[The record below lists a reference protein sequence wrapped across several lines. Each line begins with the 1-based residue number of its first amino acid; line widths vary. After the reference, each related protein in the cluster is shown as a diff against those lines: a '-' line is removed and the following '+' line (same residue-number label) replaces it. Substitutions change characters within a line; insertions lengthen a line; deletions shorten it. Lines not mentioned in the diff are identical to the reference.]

1 MGDHEKQN
9 RSSEKS
15 FIEKCFIILGSIVL
29 GLIAEIGV
37 VNWLPKESYAVTAII
52 MIGVALIIIVA
63 AIDSTVS
70 SLESKICK
78 GLNFCAFAILIF
90 LVIIWIFHNKLPGL
104 SAQMAF
110 VSYKCFSG
118 LSLPEYAKGA
128 IGEAMNLNQEKYL
141 YPAEAG
147 RLYYGEKDYQQS
159 IDYYSK
165 AIELNP
171 DLDRLYFER
180 GRVYMQMQEP
190 FFARDDF
197 KKIVEKNPDEEE
209 SNSDKEESNPD
220 EEESHS
226 DDGKKNP
233 DNEEYNYWLAKAY
246 LECGYK
252 SGENEDYKKAIEYF
266 GKAIDVNQNNDEYYY
281 QRARSYIEMGGS
293 ENNTNAVEDLTKAID
308 INDNNEEYYYQRGIT
323 YYNLGGYNDYTNSI
337 NDFTAAIK
345 INDKIKEYYYWRGM
359 SYFGRAS
366 LRENDND
373 ELEDCQESIN
383 NFDIAIEIDQ
393 EYAECY
399 NERAWSYHWSGNYK
413 AGLMDMKQAVNL
425 DGNNTDYRCN
435 LGNFYYN
442 GDEFKKAIKEYQIAI
457 ELEPNE
463 SCYFNL
469 GDAYYKLKNYE
480 EAIEAYTNAL
490 EYNESN
496 VLYLSRRSLC
506 YSLMGNYEKS
516 RDDLKS
522 IMQLQARGKE
532 IF

>member
-1 MGDHEKQN
+1 MRTYEDKSNKKDEKN
-9 RSSEKS
+9 PISVM
-15 FIEKCFIILGSIVL
+15 FIIAGAAITGIVSVASVLFLIALLPIKSYKDKTIIVL
-29 GLIAEIGV
+29 FLWIVVFMAAISSSNLISSWKNFIKIANSLSI
-37 VNWLPKESYAVTAII
+37 LSILCLLF
-52 MIGVALIIIVA
+52 LIIPINGTASMSARLVY
-63 AIDSTVS
+63 VS
-70 SLESKICK
+70 S
-78 GLNFCAFAILIF
+78 
-90 LVIIWIFHNKLPGL
+90 
-104 SAQMAF
+104 
-110 VSYKCFSG
+110 KCFSFF
-118 LSLPEYAKGA
+118 SVNSHAKMA
-128 IGEAMNLNQEKYL
+128 VEEAMSLNSKQYL

-147 RLYYGEKDYQQS
+147 RLYYEEKDYQKS

-171 DLDRLYFER
+171 DLDMLYFKR
-180 GRVYMQMQEP
+180 GRVYMDNQDP
-190 FFARDDF
+190 FSARDDF
-197 KKIVEKNPDEEE
+197 NKIIQNHLDDEKN
-209 SNSDKEESNPD
+209 NPD
-220 EEESHS
+220 
-226 DDGKKNP
+226 D
-233 DNEEYNYWLAKAY
+233 EEYNYWLAKAY

-252 SGENEDYKKAIEYF
+252 SGENEDYEKAIEYF
-266 GKAIDVNQNNDEYYY
+266 GKAIDVNKNNDEYYY
-281 QRARSYIEMGGS
+281 QRARAYMEMGGS
-293 ENNTNAVEDLTKAID
+293 ENNTNAVQDLTKAID
-308 INDNNEEYYYQRGIT
+308 INGNNEDYYYQRGIT

-337 NDFTAAIK
+337 NDYTAAIK
-345 INDKIKEYYYWRGM
+345 INDNIKEYYYWRGV

-366 LRENDND
+366 LRKNDND
-373 ELEDCQESIN
+373 ALEDYQESIN